1 VEVTGA
7 DPSRKL
13 MAEIGAIHN
22 QPKAD
27 SEPHQAE
34 STDHERD
41 IAAVSVHRS
50 GRNCGYNVLARRCY
64 RRWILS

>member
-1 VEVTGA
+1 
-7 DPSRKL
+7 
-13 MAEIGAIHN
+13 MAEIGAIRN

-50 GRNCGYNVLARRCY
+50 GRNCGYNVLPGAATVGGYCPENQRRTG
-64 RRWILS
+64 LAE